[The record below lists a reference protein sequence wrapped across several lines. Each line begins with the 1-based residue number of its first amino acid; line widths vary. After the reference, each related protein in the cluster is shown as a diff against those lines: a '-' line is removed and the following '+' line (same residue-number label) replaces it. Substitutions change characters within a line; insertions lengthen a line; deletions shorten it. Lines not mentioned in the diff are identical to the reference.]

1 MRIIAMQWLYVHD
14 MEENPNSVYT
24 IIVINSKLI
33 YKGHYFMQ
41 ERLNKSTHATASCA
55 TAHGSWQP
63 PYWKFETPH
72 TYGFA
77 QQILCSG
84 QRVWPFKL
92 RLATNKQMGGQTNS
106 EQLTYK
112 SSALLQ
118 IVSRFKLNI
127 ANINKKTNSFCQK
140 LVF

>member
-1 MRIIAMQWLYVHD
+1 MQIIAMQWLYVHD

-33 YKGHYFMQ
+33 YKGHLFYARKVKQ
-41 ERLNKSTHATASCA
+41 VHARDCIVRNCTWQLTAA
-55 TAHGSWQP
+55 
-63 PYWKFETPH
+63 
-72 TYGFA
+72 
-77 QQILCSG
+77 ILKVWNTSYIRFCPTFIYSG

-92 RLATNKQMGGQTNS
+92 RLATNKQTGGQTNS

-118 IVSRFKLNI
+118 IVSSFRLDI